1 MDFDTIT
8 ENTPQSASEED
19 LTLLMPTNSKDLS
32 TIMIEFTKQ
41 MFEMNKTNTHLKTTI
56 TELKTTI
63 TQLITTVD
71 KLEKNPAQNGSNKE
85 INIKEVVNS

>member
-1 MDFDTIT
+1 
-8 ENTPQSASEED
+8 
-19 LTLLMPTNSKDLS
+19 MPTNSKDLS

-41 MFEMNKTNTHLKTTI
+41 MFEMNKTNTH
-56 TELKTTI
+56 LKTTI